1 MNALSM
7 LDRKLAR
14 DLRRLW
20 AQALAVALVMAC
32 GVMTL
37 ILALGA
43 TRALDETRTAFYD
56 RTRFGDIF
64 ASATRAPDSLKSSIL
79 AIDGV
84 SAAATRIVNPVLID
98 IAGMAEP
105 ATGMLISIPDH
116 GEPAVNRLYLR
127 SGRLPEPGR
136 SDEAAVIEAFADA
149 HGFRP
154 GDSFEVLM
162 NGRKRTLTITGI
174 TLSPEHVYAIGPGDM
189 VPDQRRYGVIHMRRG
204 ALEGTYDMA
213 GAFNQVSLT
222 LSRNADAREVMAR
235 LDAILESHGG
245 TGSHDR
251 TDHASD
257 AFLDAELVQLRAMA
271 QVIPPIFLFISAFL
285 VNMILTRLIALER
298 EQIGLLKA
306 VGYSNAAIAWHYAK
320 MTLVISLAGV
330 IIGAVAG
337 TRLGRGM
344 ASLYGE
350 FFSFPFLV
358 FSREPDLY
366 VISALVTFLAAL
378 AGAARAITDA
388 VRLPPAVAMRPPAPT
403 GYRSL
408 FGGQG
413 GGFGFPVSQL
423 TVMALRHLVRWP
435 MRTALTTLGTALPV
449 ALLITSLFAF
459 DSIDQMI
466 DTVWFRADR
475 QDATLTFASERSQD
489 AIRAVAGLPGV
500 IAAEPFR
507 SAAATLRNG
516 RLSKRVQIIAN
527 DSETNIGRVLDLDF
541 APIALP
547 AEGILLSER
556 LASHLGLRTGDP
568 VTVELSN
575 GTRRQARVPLVG
587 VTNSYVGLNAH
598 MSRAALDRLAGEGVR
613 ISGARIMVDEARIDA
628 LYAAVKR
635 TPAIASVA
643 LQGVSREK
651 FRATIEEN
659 IGISVTIY
667 VSLALIITIGV
678 IYNSARIQLSERA
691 RELASL
697 RVFGFTNRE
706 VSGVLL
712 TELGVMVVLAQP
724 LGWVIGRG
732 FSELV
737 AKGFDSDLFR
747 IPLVI
752 NAHTYAVSSLV
763 VLAAA
768 LVSALIV
775 RRRIDHL
782 DLIRV
787 LKTRD

>member
-1 MNALSM
+1 VNPLSM
-7 LDRKLAR
+7 LDRKLVR
-14 DLRRLW
+14 DLARLW

-43 TRALDETRTAFYD
+43 TRALDETRSAFYD

-64 ASATRAPDSLKSSIL
+64 ASVTRAPESVKSAIL

-84 SAAATRIVNPVLID
+84 SAVATRIVNPVIID
-98 IAGMAEP
+98 IDGMMEP
-105 ATGMLISIPDH
+105 ATGLLISIPDH

-136 SDEAAVIEAFADA
+136 SDEAAIIEAFAQA

-154 GDSFEVLM
+154 GDRFDVLI
-162 NGRKRTLTITGI
+162 NGRKRTLSITGI

-189 VPDQRRYGVIHMRRG
+189 VPDQRRYGVIHMRRAAVEG
-204 ALEGTYDMA
+204 AYDMV
-213 GAFNQVSLT
+213 GAFNDVSLT
-222 LSRNADAREVMAR
+222 LAHNADKKHVMAR
-235 LDAILESHGG
+235 LDAILKPHGG
-245 TGSHDR
+245 TGSYDR
-251 TDHASD
+251 PDHPSD

-306 VGYSNAAIAWHYAK
+306 VGYSNLAIAWHYTK
-320 MTLVISLAGV
+320 VTMVISLVGV
-330 IIGAVAG
+330 AIGAIAG

-344 ASLYGE
+344 AALYGE

-366 VISALVTFLAAL
+366 VISTLVTFLAAL
-378 AGAARAITDA
+378 AGAAKAISGA
-388 VRLPPAVAMRPPAPT
+388 VTLPPAVAMRPPAPT
-403 GYRSL
+403 GYHSL
-408 FGGQG
+408 FSGPA
-413 GGFGFPVSQL
+413 GGFRLPLSQL

-449 ALLITSLFAF
+449 ALLITSLFSF
-459 DSIDQMI
+459 DSIDKMI

-475 QDATLTFASERSQD
+475 QDATLTFASDRSED
-489 AIRAVAGLPGV
+489 ALRAVARLPGV

-507 SAAATLRNG
+507 AEAATLRNG
-516 RLSKRVQIIAN
+516 YRSRRIQIIAT
-527 DSETNIGRVLDLDF
+527 DPLTDISRVLDQDF
-541 APIALP
+541 GLIELTP
-547 AEGILLSER
+547 EGILLSER
-556 LASHLGLRTGDP
+556 LAAHLDLRPGDQ
-568 VTVELSN
+568 VEIELN
-575 GTRRQARVPLVG
+575 DGRRRRTLMPLVG
-587 VTNSYVGLNAH
+587 VTNSYVGLNAN
-598 MSRAALDRLAGEGVR
+598 MSRAALDQLSGQGVR
-613 ISGARIMVDEARIDA
+613 ISGARIIVDESQIDQ
-628 LYAAVKR
+628 LYEAIKQ

-667 VSLALIITIGV
+667 VSLALIITFGV

-697 RVFGFTNRE
+697 RVFGFTNGE
-706 VSGVLL
+706 VSSVLL
-712 TELGVMVVLAQP
+712 TELAVMVVLAQP
-724 LGWVIGRG
+724 LGWLIGKG

-737 AKGFDSDLFR
+737 AKGFESDLFR

-752 NAHTYAVSSLV
+752 NPSTYAMSSLV

-787 LKTRD
+787 LKTRE

>member
-1 MNALSM
+1 MTALSM
-7 LDRKLAR
+7 LDRKLVR
-14 DLRRLW
+14 DLGRLW
-20 AQALAVALVMAC
+20 AQALAAALVMAC

-43 TRALDETRTAFYD
+43 TRALDDTRTAFYD

-64 ASATRAPDSLKSSIL
+64 AAATRAPESLKSSIL

-84 SAAATRIVNPVLID
+84 SAVATRIVNTVLID
-98 IAGMAEP
+98 IAGMPEP
-105 ATGMLISIPDH
+105 ATGMLLSIPDH

-136 SDEAAVIEAFADA
+136 SDEAAVIEAFAEA

-154 GDSFEVLM
+154 GDRFDVLI
-162 NGRKRTLTITGI
+162 NGRKRTLTITGV

-204 ALEGTYDMA
+204 SLEGAYDMA

-222 LSRNADAREVMAR
+222 LSRNADASHVMDR
-235 LDAILESHGG
+235 LDALLESHGG
-245 TGSHDR
+245 TGAYDR
-251 TDHASD
+251 TDHPSD

-320 MTLVISLAGV
+320 MTLVISLVGV

-337 TRLGRGM
+337 TRLGHGM

-366 VISALVTFLAAL
+366 VISTLVTFLAAL
-378 AGAARAITDA
+378 AGAARAIAGA

-408 FGGQG
+408 FGGNG
-413 GGFGFPVSQL
+413 GGFRLPVSQL

-459 DSIDQMI
+459 DSIDEMI

-475 QDATLTFASERSQD
+475 QDATLTFASDRSEE
-489 AIRAVAGLPGV
+489 AIRSVAALPGV

-507 SAAATLRNG
+507 AAAATLRNG
-516 RLSKRVQIIAN
+516 HLSRRVQIIAN
-527 DSETNIGRVLDLDF
+527 DPLTDIGRVLDLDF
-541 APIALP
+541 TPISLP
-547 AEGILLSER
+547 PEGMLLSER
-556 LASHLGLRTGDP
+556 LAGHLDLRTGDL
-568 VTVELSN
+568 VEVELSN
-575 GTRRQARVPLVG
+575 GTRRKVSLPLVG
-587 VTNSYVGLNAH
+587 VTNSYVGLNAY
-598 MSRAALDRLAGEGVR
+598 MSRAALDRLAGDGVR
-613 ISGARIMVDEARIDA
+613 ISGARIMVDESGLDT
-628 LYAAVKR
+628 LYATIKE

-724 LGWVIGRG
+724 LGWLIGRG

-737 AKGFDSDLFR
+737 SKGFDSDLFR

-752 NAHTYAVSSLV
+752 NAHTYALSSLV
-763 VLAAA
+763 VLGAA